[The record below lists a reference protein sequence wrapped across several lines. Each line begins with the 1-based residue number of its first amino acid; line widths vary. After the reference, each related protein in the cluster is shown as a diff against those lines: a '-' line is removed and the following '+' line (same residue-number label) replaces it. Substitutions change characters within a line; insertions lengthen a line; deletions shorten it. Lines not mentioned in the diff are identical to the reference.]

1 MFRQN
6 ERRQGMTK
14 AIRGL
19 WLNWAIGFGV
29 LTGLTIASPLVPHII
44 FIAMALIGVA
54 ILLKI
59 RGTQRKGKMP
69 VCCRLNQQVT
79 AVIFVAVVV
88 TLAVSLAVSLWD
100 ITELTGEA
108 FNSDTPLLIILVNAP
123 VAVGV
128 SLSFLLNRRE
138 PYVCQTCKATFG
150 NVIEQGFIG
159 GLYRREWRFQTRLL
173 CGLTLVL
180 AVVDWTYYLNSY
192 TNVTF
197 TREDMFFFVWLP
209 ASTYVLSLV
218 YLGFRCYALWNY
230 YCNQDEGNYVRRP
243 GTTTLRY
250 LIIQGDRML
259 LNFRGVGARYLNDAV
274 MKKFDTPAI
283 DVAPYH
289 AQETPGE
296 ADMTFRRISGIRDFE
311 SKPVYESADTV
322 TFQNIF
328 HYFIFV
334 PEDLELADTDITG
347 EWFTWGNILQ
357 MARQDLLTRELLSE
371 IERIY
376 TVVMAWK
383 TYDITGRC
391 IYPIKH
397 YRPTFRL
404 RDLHLWDVDYNDPR
418 WLRVARYNQDKWWY
432 PLWGLLNIRT
442 LCRDAKSPEPDPR
455 VDPQNFDRHD

>member
-88 TLAVSLAVSLWD
+88 TLAVSLWD

-108 FNSDTPLLIILVNAP
+108 FNSDTPLLMILVNAP

-159 GLYRREWRFQTRLL
+159 GLYRREWRLQTRLL

-180 AVVDWTYYLNSY
+180 AVVDWTYYLNRICSSSCGSRLLPMCCRSSISDSA
-192 TNVTF
+192 TMRSGTITAIR
-197 TREDMFFFVWLP
+197 TR
-209 ASTYVLSLV
+209 
-218 YLGFRCYALWNY
+218 
-230 YCNQDEGNYVRRP
+230 
-243 GTTTLRY
+243 GTT
-250 LIIQGDRML
+250 
-259 LNFRGVGARYLNDAV
+259 
-274 MKKFDTPAI
+274 
-283 DVAPYH
+283 
-289 AQETPGE
+289 
-296 ADMTFRRISGIRDFE
+296 
-311 SKPVYESADTV
+311 
-322 TFQNIF
+322 
-328 HYFIFV
+328 
-334 PEDLELADTDITG
+334 
-347 EWFTWGNILQ
+347 
-357 MARQDLLTRELLSE
+357 
-371 IERIY
+371 
-376 TVVMAWK
+376 
-383 TYDITGRC
+383 
-391 IYPIKH
+391 
-397 YRPTFRL
+397 
-404 RDLHLWDVDYNDPR
+404 
-418 WLRVARYNQDKWWY
+418 
-432 PLWGLLNIRT
+432 
-442 LCRDAKSPEPDPR
+442 
-455 VDPQNFDRHD
+455 